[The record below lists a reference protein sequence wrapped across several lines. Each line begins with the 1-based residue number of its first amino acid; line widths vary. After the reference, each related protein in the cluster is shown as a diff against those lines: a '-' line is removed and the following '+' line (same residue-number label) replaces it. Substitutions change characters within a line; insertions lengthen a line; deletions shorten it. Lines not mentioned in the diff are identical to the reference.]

1 MKDAPPPASGQGG
14 IRRLGPG
21 VVKIGVTFLVGS
33 AVVVVSLTWAFAL
46 NPTGMKEATPLVQS
60 FMDMVGE
67 MANLFMV
74 GVFGVAGGA
83 GGATAWQ
90 LRKTSS

>member
-1 MKDAPPPASGQGG
+1 MYSYLWD
-14 IRRLGPG
+14 RTLGPG
-21 VVKIGVTFLVGS
+21 AVKIGVTFLGGS

-46 NPTGMKEATPLVQS
+46 NPAGMKEATPLIES
-60 FMDMVGE
+60 FMEMVGK

-83 GGATAWQ
+83 GGATAWR
-90 LRKTSS
+90 LRKSSS